1 MFGKDFKVLQIP
13 MDSIYKAIGKYEVFY
28 AHEKNGI
35 LEYEILD
42 KLFGQPSPANWDD
55 SEYAYLMREKSS
67 KLLQKM
73 IEANVI
79 KLMEDR

>member
-1 MFGKDFKVLQIP
+1 MFGKEFKVLKIP
-13 MDSIYKAIGKYEVFY
+13 MDAIYQSIGKYEVFY

-55 SEYAYLMREKSS
+55 SSYAKLMRSIASDELKRLVSEGI
-67 KLLQKM
+67 
-73 IEANVI
+73 IEII
-79 KLMEDR
+79 K